1 VLLGLGE
8 LGLCLGFRV
17 EVQTLIE
24 KANVHLLSWTLGPF
38 GAERFGKYAANDR
51 RPALEAIRFGRN
63 VSV

>member
-1 VLLGLGE
+1 VLRGLGE

-24 KANVHLLSWTLGPF
+24 EANVHLLSWTLGPF
-38 GAERFGKYAANDR
+38 GAEGFAKYAANDR
-51 RPALEAIRFGRN
+51 RPTLEAIRFGKK